1 MLYFSIFELYSRWV
15 LLSIVCYTAVES
27 RGGALRDDN
36 KNGGVH
42 SRLSCLAKLSI
53 CTTPIGYYYC
63 GPKES

>member
-36 KNGGVH
+36 KNGSV
-42 SRLSCLAKLSI
+42 ADY
-53 CTTPIGYYYC
+53 PV
-63 GPKES
+63 